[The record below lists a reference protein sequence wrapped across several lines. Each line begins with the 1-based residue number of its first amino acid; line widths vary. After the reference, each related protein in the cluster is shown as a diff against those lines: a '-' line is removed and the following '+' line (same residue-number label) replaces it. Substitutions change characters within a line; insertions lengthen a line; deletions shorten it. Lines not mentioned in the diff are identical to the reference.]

1 MRSHTVVTY
10 TSWGQRVQSSC
21 CGVFVGV
28 ALFAGSFPLL
38 TWNEGRSIE
47 RYESLEEGRKN
58 VVAIANPAD
67 TIDSSLEGKLV
78 YMSGKAEGGADATP
92 YDPTFGVSP
101 SNTLKLKRVAEMYQ
115 WEQNKSSHT
124 TKTEGGGTRTETT
137 YSYNK
142 KWSDHVID
150 STFYS
155 EGHHN
160 PSYMPYT
167 SQTFTASPIT
177 VGSHYLSQG
186 LVDKINWYSDWSS
199 DGSLSVDN
207 IADDYGKETAKV
219 YGNGFYLGCCPGS
232 PVIGDEKISFQYI
245 PEGEVSFV
253 AAQMG
258 ESFTSYSTKR
268 GGSLLL
274 LRSGYHTAGNLFLL
288 AERDNI
294 VVTWLVRFG
303 GFLMMFLGLK
313 MVSHPL
319 EVVLDRIPCIG
330 RFAGDLIGGASGIM
344 TCIVA
349 AALSTLT
356 IAIAWLA
363 YRPFFSIMLL
373 GVVGGLVYMM
383 KKRAAATELGD
394 RQDSSNDATNISVP
408 MVHARIVYSDA
419 STSAKAA
426 QKTCRG
432 VTTGTGA
439 GCPTTTSAVTTAWSR
454 GCPPDPGAG
463 HPTPVGGTAGD
474 VDGTGSVP
482 VINGD
487 FV

>member
-1 MRSHTVVTY
+1 
-10 TSWGQRVQSSC
+10 
-21 CGVFVGV
+21 
-28 ALFAGSFPLL
+28 
-38 TWNEGRSIE
+38 
-47 RYESLEEGRKN
+47 
-58 VVAIANPAD
+58 
-67 TIDSSLEGKLV
+67 
-78 YMSGKAEGGADATP
+78 
-92 YDPTFGVSP
+92 
-101 SNTLKLKRVAEMYQ
+101 
-115 WEQNKSSHT
+115 
-124 TKTEGGGTRTETT
+124 
-137 YSYNK
+137 
-142 KWSDHVID
+142 
-150 STFYS
+150 
-155 EGHHN
+155 
-160 PSYMPYT
+160 
-167 SQTFTASPIT
+167 
-177 VGSHYLSQG
+177 
-186 LVDKINWYSDWSS
+186 
-199 DGSLSVDN
+199 
-207 IADDYGKETAKV
+207 
-219 YGNGFYLGCCPGS
+219 
-232 PVIGDEKISFQYI
+232 
-245 PEGEVSFV
+245 
-253 AAQMG
+253 MG

-319 EVVLDRIPCIG
+319 EVVLDVIPCIG
-330 RFAGDLIGGASGIM
+330 RLAGDLIGGASGIM

>member
-78 YMSGKAEGGADATP
+78 YI
-92 YDPTFGVSP
+92 
-101 SNTLKLKRVAEMYQ
+101 Q

-232 PVIGDEKISFQYI
+232 PVIGDTKISFQYI

-274 LRSGYHTAGNLFLL
+274 LRSGYHTAGDLFLL

-319 EVVLDRIPCIG
+319 EVVLDVIPCIG
-330 RFAGDLIGGASGIM
+330 RLAGDLIGGASGIM

-373 GVVGGLVYMM
+373 GVVGGLFG
-383 KKRAAATELGD
+383 K
-394 RQDSSNDATNISVP
+394 VP
-408 MVHARIVYSDA
+408 MDGWKINSLRHNKLHFV
-419 STSAKAA
+419 AA
-426 QKTCRG
+426 N
-432 VTTGTGA
+432 
-439 GCPTTTSAVTTAWSR
+439 
-454 GCPPDPGAG
+454 D
-463 HPTPVGGTAGD
+463 
-474 VDGTGSVP
+474 
-482 VINGD
+482 
-487 FV
+487 